1 VIERGNNYVVY
12 TLKGTELQET
22 TVCHAEENENI
33 NTISEEIFKNGKR
46 NCNFNFSLSPV
57 KQFGFSI
64 YDDQKSTL
72 SGIIDNPDFA
82 RLVKEIFVRTLA
94 FKFRELFYSKKSG
107 SIKYYKPLKSDLT

>member
-22 TVCHAEENENI
+22 TVCHAEENDNI

-94 FKFRELFYSKKSG
+94 FKYRELFY
-107 SIKYYKPLKSDLT
+107 